1 MDNIKLEVYTSF
13 DRWEGSMVCKVLH
26 KCVLS
31 LVREKGDYGMQ
42 CHVRVNPVTAPR
54 VYAKEYAQLL
64 LCS

>member
-1 MDNIKLEVYTSF
+1 
-13 DRWEGSMVCKVLH
+13 MVCKVLH
-26 KCVLS
+26 KCLGTF

-42 CHVRVNPVTAPR
+42 CRVRVNPVSTPR